1 VARVKLLAAADV
13 ARVVKDVGL
22 PSFVDGLI
30 ARMEETF
37 RRWKELKV
45 VPRVS
50 FSYPWGVME
59 AMPASDSK
67 LYAVKIVNGH
77 PGNPARNLLTVAALG
92 ILADAETGYPL
103 MVADATLLTA
113 FRTGAA
119 CAVATKHLARRDSRV
134 VGIIGTGAQSEFLC
148 YAVSRVVPVEEVVF
162 YDVDPLAMR
171 KFEENARA
179 LGLRARAACCGRE
192 VAEKADVLITA
203 TAGKGRQKVVE
214 RGWLKPG
221 AHVNAV
227 GGDAPGKTELDPHIL
242 FEAKVVVELLEQALA
257 GRADGFRLRR
267 SCGGGLGGARVPLR
281 AWRGR
286 SRTSG
291 GGRCTRSSGRS
302 SRASSPAE
310 LACEERADG
319 LRLRGRRGGGLGGAH
334 LPVRARVGAGRGSR
348 RRPPALRRPTQEPL
362 RDLSLIAILFYGRG
376 RPRSWTDS
384 C

>member
-1 VARVKLLAAADV
+1 MARVKLLAAADV

-67 LYAVKIVNGH
+67 FYAVKIVNGH

-242 FEAKVVVELLEQALA
+242 FEAKVVVELLEQAQVEGEIQNV
-257 GRADGFRLRR
+257 GREA
-267 SCGGGLGGARVPLR
+267 VY
-281 AWRGR
+281 
-286 SRTSG
+286 
-291 GGRCTRSSGRS
+291 
-302 SRASSPAE
+302 AE
-310 LACEERADG
+310 LWEIVSGLKPGRVDQGELTVFDSVGVAVEDWAALTYLYELARERDAG
-319 LRLRGRRGGGLGGAH
+319 LDIDL
-334 LPVRARVGAGRGSR
+334 LPS
-348 RRPPALRRPTQEPL
+348 PPHPKNLF
-362 RDLSLIAILFYGRG
+362 AIFR
-376 RPRSWTDS
+376 
-384 C
+384 